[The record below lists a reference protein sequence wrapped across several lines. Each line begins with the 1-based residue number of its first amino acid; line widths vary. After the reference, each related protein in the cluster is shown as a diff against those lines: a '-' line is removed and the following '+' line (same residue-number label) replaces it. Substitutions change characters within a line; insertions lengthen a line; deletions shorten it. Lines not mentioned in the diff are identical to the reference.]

1 MEIETVNDFC
11 EHLADL
17 VGVYG
22 GCKHAEKGD
31 GDCPEKLIT
40 CCRIG
45 FVTEISERIWKA
57 VENEKMLSA
66 MDQSKYG
73 MGQSNIPHVSGS
85 ASKGQIITQ
94 LLDKLHEEA
103 NGKEI
108 KEYNNMMAC
117 SYGVVTID
125 IKIE

>member
-1 MEIETVNDFC
+1 MKTKIKVADFFKEWTDTRPNLKVEFHDARIEAMAFAEAYHNAETKAN
-11 EHLADL
+11 
-17 VGVYG
+17 GVQ
-22 GCKHAEKGD
+22 
-31 GDCPEKLIT
+31 
-40 CCRIG
+40 
-45 FVTEISERIWKA
+45 VSEETAI
-57 VENEKMLSA
+57 L
-66 MDQSKYG
+66 
-73 MGQSNIPHVSGS
+73 PHVNGS

-103 NGKEI
+103 KGKEI